1 MISYAKRWAT
11 PPSSPEPALLFV
23 VATPIGNLKD
33 ITLRALET
41 LREANVIAAEDTRY
55 TRQLL
60 SAHAIVGK
68 SLVSLHAHST
78 DEHVAK
84 LVVRLA
90 AGETVALVTDAGTPG
105 VSDPGDQLV
114 RAAIAA
120 GIRVVPIPG
129 PSAVV
134 AALSASGLGTGGG
147 FRFFGFLP
155 RDGTARARA
164 IAEISATREPVVLY
178 ESPERT
184 CQTLDDLCQV
194 TPTRDVCVARELTK
208 LHEELVRGTLADI
221 AYLRDA
227 WRGEIVIVLGAQDIA
242 EVSVSDADLDARIAK
257 ELESGFGAKHT
268 SEIVAA
274 WSGRPKREVYERIIR
289 KKKR

>member
-1 MISYAKRWAT
+1 M
-11 PPSSPEPALLFV
+11 LFV

-41 LREANVIAAEDTRY
+41 LREATVIAAEDTRY

-90 AGETVALVTDAGTPG
+90 AGDTVALVTDAGTPG

-120 GIRVVPIPG
+120 GKLSRRWNISLAGCRRCGKPWLRRRL
-129 PSAVV
+129 SRSCVV
-134 AALSASGLGTGGG
+134 ACLSKSKM
-147 FRFFGFLP
+147 P
-155 RDGTARARA
+155 RH
-164 IAEISATREPVVLY
+164 EIKFAVRL
-178 ESPERT
+178 
-184 CQTLDDLCQV
+184 Q
-194 TPTRDVCVARELTK
+194 TPTWPKARKCRRK
-208 LHEELVRGTLADI
+208 LRSLA
-221 AYLRDA
+221 
-227 WRGEIVIVLGAQDIA
+227 
-242 EVSVSDADLDARIAK
+242 
-257 ELESGFGAKHT
+257 T
-268 SEIVAA
+268 ST
-274 WSGRPKREVYERIIR
+274 G
-289 KKKR
+289 